1 MKNFIRKSG
10 IYLYVGAPH
19 LVLDKDFSA
28 HTILKQDKKAF
39 AVIWSTD
46 FDTNEQLPWWYCI
59 LDHEFLLDKIK
70 SKRRSEIKK
79 ACTKFIVKKI
89 DSKVYADEL
98 SIITYEAW
106 QNYSVDYRPT
116 RAAKDMARIYRN
128 HATDKHFDYW
138 GCFSIESEKLV
149 GYASCYVHED
159 WIEFCSMKTSESCKE
174 NGGALAI
181 VCRIC
186 EEYMG
191 VGGQN
196 GFRYI
201 CDGQRNIVHQ
211 TNFQEF
217 LVTKFGWRYARAR
230 LNICFQP
237 WIKAIVFLLYPF
249 RKLLLHSKFSY
260 LRKIGTLLRYY
271 EISRKCQIIREG

>member
-1 MKNFIRKSG
+1 MG
-10 IYLYVGAPH
+10 
-19 LVLDKDFSA
+19 
-28 HTILKQDKKAF
+28 
-39 AVIWSTD
+39 
-46 FDTNEQLPWWYCI
+46 
-59 LDHEFLLDKIK
+59 KIK

-98 SIITYEAW
+98 STITYEPW
-106 QNYSVDYRPT
+106 QNYPVDYRPT
-116 RAAKDMARIYRN
+116 RTSKDMARIYRN
-128 HATDKHFDYW
+128 HASDKHFDYW

-159 WIEFCSMKTSESCKE
+159 WVEFCSMKTSECCKE
-174 NGGALAI
+174 NGGTLAI
-181 VCRIC
+181 VCKIC

-191 VGGQN
+191 VCRGE
-196 GFRYI
+196 FRYI
-201 CDGQRNIVHQ
+201 SDGQRNIVHQ

-217 LVTKFGWRYARAR
+217 LVTKFGWRYARTR

-237 WIKAIVFLLYPF
+237 WIKIIVFLLYPF

-260 LRKIGTLLRYY
+260 LRKGGILLRYY
-271 EISRKCQIIREG
+271 EIARECQRMKRG